1 MTVQAEFVHRLSKLR
16 VIPGTV
22 YVMTGCARYSALV
35 HNALH
40 KVVTLHA
47 VLVGGSVGEVEERC
61 LAESVIFK
69 LPVVLEMETD
79 AIADGPIVGFAFD
92 LFLQRLA
99 L

>member
-1 MTVQAEFVHRLSKLR
+1 
-16 VIPGTV
+16 
-22 YVMTGCARYSALV
+22 MTGSARHAMLV

-47 VLVGGSVGEVEERC
+47 VLVGGSVREVGERR
-61 LAESVIFK
+61 LAESVIFEP
-69 LPVVLEMETD
+69 PVVLEMETD

-92 LFLQRLA
+92 LCLQRLA